1 MVCFKWVRT
10 TTRCRGVG
18 VLMMFH
24 LFVVGGVVV
33 LAVDVVGW
41 QIFVEP
47 YLEATKYA
55 IRSHIL
61 LKQSGKLK
69 VTI

>member
-18 VLMMFH
+18 VLMIFH

-41 QIFVEP
+41 QIFVFTSD
-47 YLEATKYA
+47 L
-55 IRSHIL
+55 RR
-61 LKQSGKLK
+61 QSMPFE
-69 VTI
+69 VIFS